1 MLTWNIRLQ
10 MKPMQQFHLLTAMF
24 LDGKLIHVNFRVI
37 MLIMDP
43 IVKLRRKLIVL
54 LKQNPIS
61 MKTPNRKILVQKVEK
76 TLIELLPKLNHGI
89 TNTKL
94 QTRFQIL
101 FFLKVMISE
110 ILMVSISLTH

>member
-1 MLTWNIRLQ
+1 
-10 MKPMQQFHLLTAMF
+10 